1 LAGVCFSGVLEGP
14 VWTSIFAT
22 VLYTFMGGE
31 DFPEDPVLP
40 AREARAHNPLRQ
52 ISPLRTQSDVALR
65 CEIVQR
71 MKVTLIHNPS
81 AGDDAQ
87 PGAEALMT
95 LMRAA
100 GHQVAYR
107 SSRDADWTVA
117 LEDPGDLVA
126 IAGGDGTV
134 ADVAKRM
141 IGRGVPLALVPMGTA
156 NNIGRS
162 LGMAEVP
169 LEQQVIG
176 WQSARRTT
184 FDVGVASGPWGTRY
198 FLEGVGLGL
207 FAQILAETE
216 ANATLAALHRA
227 DAKIA
232 YALQMLKESVQ
243 LCPSVSVSATLDG
256 QDLSGNYVLFEA
268 MNAQYV
274 GPNLYLAP
282 HGHPGDGAFDVV
294 LATESERDRLER
306 CLANWQ
312 NGGMHHPELP
322 SYRGRELR
330 IRWSGYPLHID
341 DVLEPEQTLGLD
353 LFEAKVTMA
362 SNALEFLLPA

>member
-1 LAGVCFSGVLEGP
+1 
-14 VWTSIFAT
+14 
-22 VLYTFMGGE
+22 
-31 DFPEDPVLP
+31 
-40 AREARAHNPLRQ
+40 
-52 ISPLRTQSDVALR
+52 
-65 CEIVQR
+65 
-71 MKVTLIHNPS
+71 
-81 AGDDAQ
+81 
-87 PGAEALMT
+87 
-95 LMRAA
+95 MRAA

-107 SSRDADWTVA
+107 SSHDAKWTAA

-156 NNIGRS
+156 NNISRS
-162 LGMAEVP
+162 LGVADVS

-176 WQSARRTT
+176 WHTARRTL
-184 FDVGVASGPWGTRY
+184 FDVGVASGRWGTRY

-207 FAQILAETE
+207 FAQIVAETE
-216 ANATLAALHRA
+216 ANANATLAALHRA

-232 YALQMLKESVQ
+232 YALQMLKDTVER
-243 LCPSVSVSATLDG
+243 CPSVAVTATLDG
-256 QDLSGNYVLFEA
+256 QNLSGKYVLFEA

-282 HGHPGDGAFDVV
+282 HGKPGDGAFDVV

-312 NGGMHHPELP
+312 DGGMHHPELP
-322 SYRGRELR
+322 
-330 IRWSGYPLHID
+330 
-341 DVLEPEQTLGLD
+341 
-353 LFEAKVTMA
+353 
-362 SNALEFLLPA
+362 